1 MILRDAVLSLFNVE
15 KHRTAIRMRED
26 AMGRWSVIYK
36 VCGGRGI
43 RASHEERTRK
53 LRQSVR
59 VTFVARLKLF
69 SGLGF
74 SYYFWAISICRQTW
88 GSSHF

>member
-59 VTFVARLKLF
+59 CTVKVVLWFGFFLLF
-69 SGLGF
+69 LGHLDL
-74 SYYFWAISICRQTW
+74 SPNV
-88 GSSHF
+88 GK